1 MTLEEFYELP
11 TIMSYFPLTFV
22 SGRQKW
28 TNFEI
33 SCNECKKPIPQD
45 KTRGEVA
52 KLFGEGYR
60 SVKVD
65 YEVVAHGLCPYCDKL
80 TTARY
85 TLHEDMTLTGHHPK
99 TREMSRWGMRKLT
112 WWEKLLEW
120 FSHLKRTAADP

>member
-1 MTLEEFYELP
+1 MTLDEFHELP

-22 SGRQKW
+22 SGRQRW
-28 TNFEI
+28 TNFELNC
-33 SCNECKKPIPQD
+33 SDCDRVIPHD
-45 KTRGEVA
+45 ATRGEVS
-52 KLFGEGYR
+52 KLFGGGYR

-65 YEVVAHGLCPYCDKL
+65 YEVVAYGLCPACDKL

-99 TREMSRWGMRKLT
+99 TGEAARWKMRKLT

-120 FSHLKRTAADP
+120 FERKR

>member
-1 MTLEEFYELP
+1 MTLDEFYELP

-22 SGRQKW
+22 SGRQRW

-33 SCNECKKPIPQD
+33 NCADCDKTIPHD

-52 KLFGEGYR
+52 KIFGEGYR

-65 YEVVAHGLCPYCDKL
+65 YEVVAHGLCPVCDKM

-85 TLHEDMTLTGHHPK
+85 TLHQDMTLTGHHPK
-99 TREMSRWGMRKLT
+99 TGEMSRWSMRKFT

-120 FSHLKRTAADP
+120 FDNLKRTAADP